1 MIINTLRKTNFVK
14 KILNFIFYLRY
25 LILIFII
32 SIILLLTIPK
42 LFKYVNKISELNKI
56 LKNQHGFIIKDMD
69 EIKYNIFPLPNLE
82 MKNAIISI
90 DEQFLNLKVKNLKI
104 FINFK
109 SIYVPDEIFLK
120 KIKFSGN
127 FLGENINGYYIPKS
141 KVNFLYLQIKN
152 LGFESKIYLNNKIK
166 LPKSSGSMKLKILD
180 DNLLIN
186 YDYDQNFKFRD
197 SVYKNKDIYAN
208 LRGYFDLNP
217 FFYFNMFVD
226 IKKINIKNLKF
237 TKIYKILIEEISR
250 NKLNGEVF
258 ITHKTKKIIKESIS
272 ENNKLNMIFKNG
284 DIILKNST
292 FNFAGFKTK
301 LNFYLKRY
309 TTYKELEYEL
319 FLETDNINKFFKIIS
334 FRKDNKMKEIKA
346 DITGK
351 INLDAQKY
359 YFDNV
364 TINKKKIEEKNLV
377 KLKDYFDKNFV
388 NYFNKEFKVKNIYIF
403 FKDLFEFI

>member
-82 MKNAIISI
+82 MKNVIISI

-104 FINFK
+104 YINFK

-186 YDYDQNFKFRD
+186 YDYDQNFEFRD
-197 SVYKNKDIYAN
+197 SVYKNKDINAN

-237 TKIYKILIEEISR
+237 KKIYKILIEEISR

-272 ENNKLNMIFKNG
+272 ENNKFNMIFKNG
-284 DIILKNST
+284 DIILKNSA

-301 LNFYLKRY
+301 LNFHLKRY

-334 FRKDNKMKEIKA
+334 FRKDNKMREIKA

>member
-56 LKNQHGFIIKDMD
+56 LKNQHGFIIRDTD
-69 EIKYNIFPLPNLE
+69 EIKYNIFPFPNLE

-104 FINFK
+104 YINFK

-186 YDYDQNFKFRD
+186 YDYDQNFEFRD
-197 SVYKNKDIYAN
+197 SVYKNKDINAN

-272 ENNKLNMIFKNG
+272 ENNKFNMIFKNG
-284 DIILKNST
+284 DIILKNSA

-301 LNFYLKRY
+301 LNFHLKRY

-334 FRKDNKMKEIKA
+334 FRKDNKMREIKA

>member
-104 FINFK
+104 YINFK

-186 YDYDQNFKFRD
+186 YDYDQNFEFRD
-197 SVYKNKDIYAN
+197 SVYKNKDINAN

-237 TKIYKILIEEISR
+237 KKIYKILIEEISR

-272 ENNKLNMIFKNG
+272 ENNKFNMIFKNG
-284 DIILKNST
+284 DIILKNSA

-301 LNFYLKRY
+301 LNFHLKRY

-334 FRKDNKMKEIKA
+334 FRKDNKMREIKA